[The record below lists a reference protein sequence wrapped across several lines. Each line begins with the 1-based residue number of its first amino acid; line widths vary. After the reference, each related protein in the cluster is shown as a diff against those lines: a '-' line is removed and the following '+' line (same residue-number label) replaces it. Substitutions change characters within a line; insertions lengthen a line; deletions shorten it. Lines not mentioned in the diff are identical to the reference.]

1 MEESLTPLYISI
13 GTNNH
18 NRIYRILILITLT
31 FTITLFFIYE
41 LPIQNYSNAI
51 KWKLNS
57 EYKNLNPCKY
67 GPKGPRI
74 YCAVLTHSG
83 SLQKAQAVKKT
94 WGKYMNYYLIR
105 HKYIIMDIKTKREK
119 M

>member
-1 MEESLTPLYISI
+1 MEELTPLYISI

-41 LPIQNYSNAI
+41 LPIKNYSNAI
-51 KWKLNS
+51 KGKLNS
-57 EYKNLNPCKY
+57 EYKNPCKY

-74 YCAVLTHSG
+74 YCAVLTHYDN
-83 SLQKAQAVKKT
+83 LHKAQAVKKT
-94 WGKYMNYYLIR
+94 WGKY
-105 HKYIIMDIKTKREK
+105 IKISSYKA
-119 M
+119 

>member
-1 MEESLTPLYISI
+1 M
-13 GTNNH
+13 
-18 NRIYRILILITLT
+18 
-31 FTITLFFIYE
+31 
-41 LPIQNYSNAI
+41 PIQNYSNAI

-57 EYKNLNPCKY
+57 EYKNPCKY

-94 WGKYMNYYLIR
+94 WGKYMN
-105 HKYIIMDIKTKREK
+105 
-119 M
+119 